1 MENILKVENLTK
13 TYDNFKL
20 DKLSFSL
27 KKGFIMGFIGPN
39 GAGKSTTIKLI
50 MNLCQKDSGNIEIF
64 GKDYQKYEKSIKE
77 RIGFIY
83 DQNHYYDDLT
93 IELMKRIIAPYY
105 PSWNETVFRSYLKRF
120 DLNPKKRIKEL
131 SRGMKTKF
139 SLAVALSHGAELI
152 IMDEPTSG
160 LDPIFRSE
168 ILDIL
173 SEIIENGNCSVFFSS
188 HITQD
193 LERAA
198 DYITFINKGKLIFSK
213 EKETILEDY
222 ALVKGPNDLLEEPYS
237 FKGLVGFRRDK
248 YGFSALFEKMHA
260 LDDLN
265 REKIIIERP
274 SIDDIM
280 LYTVRGNS
288 ND

>member
-1 MENILKVENLTK
+1 MENILEVKNLTK
-13 TYDNFKL
+13 TYDSFKL
-20 DKLSFSL
+20 DNLSFSL
-27 KKGFIMGFIGPN
+27 KKGYIMGFIGPN

-50 MNLCQKDSGNIEIF
+50 MNLVKKDSGTIELF
-64 GKDYQKYEKSIKE
+64 GKDYQKYEKSVKE

-93 IELMKRIIAPYY
+93 IARMKRIIAPYY
-105 PSWNETVFRSYLKRF
+105 PAWNETIFNGYIKRF
-120 DLNPKKRIKEL
+120 NLNPNKKIKEL

-139 SLAVALSHGAELI
+139 SLAIALSHGAELI

-173 SEIIENGNCSVFFSS
+173 SEIIEEGNCSVLFSS

-198 DYITFINKGKLIFSK
+198 DYITFINEGKLIFSK
-213 EKETILEDY
+213 EKDAILEDY
-222 ALVKGPNDLLEEPYS
+222 ALIKGPNDLLKDPHA
-237 FKGLVGFRRDK
+237 FKGLVGYRRGK
-248 YGFSALFEKMHA
+248 YGFSALFEKTHA
-260 LDDLN
+260 LDDLD
-265 REKIIIERP
+265 REKIVIERP
-274 SIDDIM
+274 NIDDIM

>member
-1 MENILKVENLTK
+1 MENVLEVKNLTK
-13 TYDNFKL
+13 EYDSFKL
-20 DKLSFSL
+20 DNLSFSL
-27 KKGFIMGFIGPN
+27 GKGYIMGFIGPN

-50 MNLCQKDSGNIEIF
+50 MNLVKKDSGNINLF
-64 GKDYQKYEKSIKE
+64 GKDNRKYEKSVKE

-83 DQNHYYDDLT
+83 DENHYYDDLT
-93 IELMKRIIAPYY
+93 IERMKRIIAPYY
-105 PSWNETVFRSYLKRF
+105 PSWNESVFHSYLKRF
-120 DLNPKKRIKEL
+120 DLNTKKRIKGL

-173 SEIIENGNCSVFFSS
+173 SEIIENGNCSVFFST

-222 ALVKGPNDLLEEPYS
+222 ALVKGPNNLLEEPNS

-248 YGFSALFEKMHA
+248 YGFSALFEKMHL
-260 LDDLN
+260 LDNLDH
-265 REKIIIERP
+265 EKIIIERP

-280 LYTVRGNS
+280 LYTIRGNS